1 MTAAF
6 DAAWLA
12 GLQRR
17 ADLPPLNP
25 RETLA
30 TADGTPIGSLEPA
43 LARALVDA
51 RQPLAPGGGG
61 WRLAGETDEA
71 LAAIAVWLH
80 REGHGGRWRDE
91 LLAVTDR
98 RQARRHRGRRDRTR
112 RRAATRHRDA
122 GRAPRRADDAGRV
135 WVQQRAHDKATDPG
149 LWDTL
154 VGGLVSAGESTCL
167 RWNERPGKRP
177 GCASTALERLDAFGA
192 VTVRRPV
199 ADGYMVERIEMFD
212 ERGCPRASCRKTR
225 TARSPASSCSNPLR
239 CASGCRPTA
248 FTLEA
253 ALILAAA
260 TAAAST
266 SISRAPAPSGPGR
279 AGSRPSQ

>member
-43 LARALVDA
+43 LGRALVDT
-51 RQPLAPGGGG
+51 RQPIAPATGG
-61 WRLAGETDEA
+61 WRLAGETDDA
-71 LAAIAVWLH
+71 LAAIATWLH

-91 LLAVTDR
+91 LLAVTATAGKR
-98 RQARRHRGRRDRTR
+98 AGIAVGAIE
-112 RRAATRHRDA
+112 RAAVRPLGIATLAVHLVGHD
-122 GRAPRRADDAGRV
+122 GEGRV

-154 VGGLVSAGESTCL
+154 VGGLVSAGESTLPSLERETWEEAGL
-167 RWNERPGKRP
+167 RL
-177 GCASTALERLDAFGA
+177 AALERLDSFGA
-192 VTVRRPV
+192 ITVRRPV

-212 ERGCPRASCRKTR
+212 ARLPAGVVPANQDGEVAGFELLEPAALRERLQADR
-225 TARSPASSCSNPLR
+225 
-239 CASGCRPTA
+239 

-253 ALILAAA
+253 ALIL
-260 TAAAST
+260 
-266 SISRAPAPSGPGR
+266 RAWVERRR
-279 AGSRPSQ
+279 AG